1 MQRMKEQALLPGE
14 PTQLGLHTGIM
25 GLPGVSGQHME
36 EQALLL
42 GLHMGIMGLP
52 GVSGQHME
60 ALANLASN
68 LADLAT

>member
-1 MQRMKEQALLPGE
+1 M
-14 PTQLGLHTGIM
+14 
-25 GLPGVSGQHME
+25 PGVSGQHME